1 MNSGAGD
8 RYGAKI
14 WFGEGFC
21 HNAAFNGNTNSK
33 VLMCNVNTG
42 AYIQDVFCY
51 ISNCALNVQIGC
63 GYMYLKWEVI

>member
-8 RYGAKI
+8 LYGAKI

-33 VLMCNVNTG
+33 VLLCNVNTG
-42 AYIQDVFCY
+42 ALIYPRRFC
-51 ISNCALNVQIGC
+51 
-63 GYMYLKWEVI
+63 